1 MILYLS
7 APKITLS
14 FYLPEDTPTSKRK
27 KEIQQS
33 RMRQFQIELTIIYLY
48 KIPANVILIHSLS
61 DDFNKYWWFFE
72 PYESFGILLD
82 FFQRWLGYVW
92 HTFLF
97 EKYYVVYP
105 ERLTVYKVR
114 EKHFTIS
121 LILSKKDLFQ
131 TKIIKSYRYKVNCE
145 IDLQV

>member
-1 MILYLS
+1 
-7 APKITLS
+7 
-14 FYLPEDTPTSKRK
+14 
-27 KEIQQS
+27 
-33 RMRQFQIELTIIYLY
+33 MRQFQIELTIIYLY

-114 EKHFTIS
+114 EKHFTYLVNPQQKGS
-121 LILSKKDLFQ
+121 LSNRNYKKLPV
-131 TKIIKSYRYKVNCE
+131 K
-145 IDLQV
+145 

>member
-1 MILYLS
+1 M
-7 APKITLS
+7 
-14 FYLPEDTPTSKRK
+14 
-27 KEIQQS
+27 
-33 RMRQFQIELTIIYLY
+33 
-48 KIPANVILIHSLS
+48 ILIHSLS

-72 PYESFGILLD
+72 HYESFGILLD

-131 TKIIKSYRYKVNCE
+131 TEIIKSYRYKVNCE